1 VVDLRAR
8 GDVPGRRRGR
18 HIRGAHV
25 TGGARGIGFEV
36 VRQFAQQGI
45 TVVLGARD
53 LDKAS
58 AAADELAG
66 DGLLDVRSETLDVAD
81 GERPRTRRL
90 GRRGVR
96 RLDVLVNNGAAF
108 ADCSETASGAE
119 LEKSQ
124 AVLDTNL
131 FGTRRVCRAFLPL
144 IRRSDHGRIVN
155 VASDGGSHRDPQFGL
170 ATPGGTATSYG
181 ISKATVNALAS
192 RHAAEL
198 DGTGILVNSVDPG
211 LTATAPGMEEMGAR
225 PIPDGVASVV
235 WAATLPDDGPSGGF
249 FRNGEPVP
257 W

>member
-1 VVDLRAR
+1 MSLAAEER
-8 GDVPGRRRGR
+8 GTSGV
-18 HIRGAHV
+18 ALV
-25 TGGARGIGFEV
+25 TGGARGIEFEV
-36 VRQFAQQGI
+36 VRQLAQQGM

-66 DGLLDVRSETLDVAD
+66 DGLDVRSETLDVAD
-81 GERPRTRRL
+81 GESVQEL
-90 GRRGVR
+90 ADWVEGEFGG
-96 RLDVLVNNGAAF
+96 LDVLVNNAAAF

-131 FGTRRVCRAFLPL
+131 FGTWRVCQAFLLL

-155 VASDGGSHRDPQFGL
+155 VASGGGSPCEPQFGL
-170 ATPGGTATSYG
+170 ATPGGTAASYG
-181 ISKATVNALAS
+181 ISKAAINALTS
-192 RHAAEL
+192 KLAAEL

-211 LTATAPGMEEMGAR
+211 LTATAPGMEGMGAR
-225 PIPDGVASVV
+225 PIPDGAASVV
-235 WAATLPDDGPSGGF
+235 WAATLPDDGSSGGF
-249 FRNGEPVP
+249 FRDGEPMP